1 MATPEVRAFLEG
13 LLYEEAVPTLEA
25 IPDHPRE
32 DYARVVL
39 ERFANTGVRDQI
51 ARLCIDGT
59 SKFPTFLIPTLVR
72 AVQDDTAL
80 DRAACALAGWVHYL
94 ADLPIEQQA
103 QDLAAGTIRP
113 RAVAATRD
121 PAAFLQDNPVF
132 PKELATDARFGEAF
146 ARSYRQITEVGPLK
160 AMAAAA
166 V

>member
-94 ADLPIEQQA
+94 ADLP
-103 QDLAAGTIRP
+103 AAGRRGHEGP
-113 RAVAATRD
+113 GSVPPGQSRL
-121 PAAFLQDNPVF
+121 P
-132 PKELATDARFGEAF
+132 EGARH
-146 ARSYRQITEVGPLK
+146 RCSVR
-160 AMAAAA
+160 
-166 V
+166 